1 MVQQL
6 PISAASEIIKL
17 YVQHIIS
24 CRICN
29 LQLVA
34 IGNFPTQLNTS
45 ICNAES
51 SIVACFALFASHRT
65 KMEKIFK
72 RRQLLIVTAVF
83 IHYNYI
89 SHPTATTPQHESFF
103 APVIDERQL
112 FLPQMRRSP
121 RKAKIIA
128 SL

>member
-72 RRQLLIVTAVF
+72 RRQLLAVIAVLFIV
-83 IHYNYI
+83 IS
-89 SHPTATTPQHESFF
+89 SHPTAITPQHESFF

-112 FLPQMRRSP
+112 FLPQIRRSP